1 MDDQEQTDGSEEW
14 SPRPVLSRPN
24 GQLSRHV
31 HRDESGQRTT
41 QPGTE
46 TLDRCAHAD
55 GIQMRCSTW
64 MERSEGGAGTISKRY
79 TVTSTQTQ
87 HGPIYQILDRQTGAV
102 LEADWWSEKWA
113 QRRADWLNW
122 KEENRNDKDVR
133 RIHKKQR
140 D

>member
-1 MDDQEQTDGSEEW
+1 M
-14 SPRPVLSRPN
+14 
-24 GQLSRHV
+24 
-31 HRDESGQRTT
+31 
-41 QPGTE
+41 
-46 TLDRCAHAD
+46 
-55 GIQMRCSTW
+55 
-64 MERSEGGAGTISKRY
+64 SKRY

-87 HGPIYQILDRQTGAV
+87 HGPIYQIYDRQTGAV